1 MATNSTTTSNGAQ
14 LGQAHEEPTWRPIQ
28 RSTRLAV
35 AVALAVTLYYM
46 IFLLNPE
53 YRGDVWVWALVLF
66 AEGVTIFNA
75 LAMWWTVLVFVPRP
89 DPPEVYAW
97 RRQLLAGELKPT
109 IDIFITVYGEPLEII
124 LETVR
129 AARDMKV
136 DHQVWVLDD
145 GDSDEVRD
153 AAAAEGVG
161 YLRRKEHLHAKAGNI
176 NAALRR
182 THGDFIVIFD
192 ADHVPSPDFLV
203 RALPHMQDPG
213 VAFVQTPQAFPSA
226 RGLVAGGAAESQ
238 KIFYELVLPGRNF
251 FNAVFCVG
259 TNVIFRRAA
268 LEQIDGM
275 YVASNSEDIW
285 TSIELQR
292 RGWRSWF
299 VPEVLARGLAP
310 DSLLAYFKQQF
321 RWAYGAFEVMLRG
334 RLFRRGTGLTVDQ
347 RFQYLLAGVNY
358 LLSLAAIIL
367 MCLPAIYLLFGL
379 SPIRSDISVW
389 IVHYAP
395 FYLLLVLVTVLQL
408 GGFKPSAVVTSIA
421 AAPIH
426 VRALVMAI
434 FKRQVRWTVTNA
446 GPAGLPGVEL
456 VLPHVALLLLNA
468 VALAVGVTMLPLR
481 GTNIAAVG
489 LSIVWSAIYVVV
501 LGRVVAEAV
510 IAPHVIK
517 ERLERRKAGA
527 LLARALPWPAR
538 TDANTDLINAA
549 MAEPA
554 NPGAPRPPANPGAP
568 RPSANPGAPRPSANA
583 GAARPSANPGAAQRR
598 SS

>member
-1 MATNSTTTSNGAQ
+1 MVTDAPAAPDGAAP
-14 LGQAHEEPTWRPIQ
+14 GRAHEPTWRPIQ

-35 AVALAVTLYYM
+35 AVALAVTLFYM
-46 IFLLNPE
+46 IFLLNPA
-53 YRGDVWVWALVLF
+53 YRGNTWVWALVLF
-66 AEGVTIFNA
+66 AEGITIFNA

-97 RRQLLAGELKPT
+97 RRQLLAGDLKPT
-109 IDIFITVYGEPLEII
+109 IDVFITVYGEPLDII
-124 LETVR
+124 LVTLR

-136 DHQVWVLDD
+136 EHRVWVLDD

-161 YLRRKEHLHAKAGNI
+161 YLRRAEHPHAKAGNI
-176 NAALRR
+176 NAALGR
-182 THGDFIVIFD
+182 TDGEFIVIFD

-213 VAFVQTPQAFPSA
+213 VAFVQTPQAFPTA
-226 RGLVAGGAAESQ
+226 RGLVAEGAAESQ
-238 KIFYELVLPGRNF
+238 RIFYELVLPGRNF

-268 LEQIDGM
+268 LDEIGGM

-310 DSLLAYFKQQF
+310 ESLLSYFKQQF
-321 RWAYGAFEVMLRG
+321 RWAYGAFEVMMRG
-334 RLFRRGTGLTVDQ
+334 RLFRRGTGLDVDQ

-358 LLSLAAIIL
+358 LLSVAALIL
-367 MCLPAIYLLFGL
+367 MCLPAAYLLFGL
-379 SPIRSDISVW
+379 SPIRSDIDVW
-389 IVHYAP
+389 LVHYAP
-395 FYLLLVLVTVLQL
+395 FYLLIVLVTVMQL
-408 GGFKPSAVVTSIA
+408 GGFKPAAVVTSLA
-421 AAPIH
+421 AAPVH
-426 VRALVMAI
+426 VKAFVMAM
-434 FKRQVRWTVTNA
+434 FKRKVRWTVTNA
-446 GPAGLPGVEL
+446 GPSGLPGVEL

-468 VALAVGVTMLPLR
+468 VALAVGISMLPLR

-489 LSIVWSAIYVVV
+489 LSIAWSAIYVLV

-527 LLARALPWPAR
+527 SLARALPWPRRA
-538 TDANTDLINAA
+538 DVNDDLINTA
-549 MAEPA
+549 MA
-554 NPGAPRPPANPGAP
+554 APPD
-568 RPSANPGAPRPSANA
+568 A
-583 GAARPSANPGAAQRR
+583 GATPRRPQ
-598 SS
+598 

>member
-1 MATNSTTTSNGAQ
+1 MATDGTITSNGTDSARVR
-14 LGQAHEEPTWRPIQ
+14 AEPTWRPIQ

-35 AVALAVTLYYM
+35 AAALAVTLYYM
-46 IFLLNPE
+46 IFLLNPA

-75 LAMWWTVLVFVPRP
+75 LAMWWTVLSFQHRP

-109 IDIFITVYGEPLEII
+109 IDVFITVYGEPLDII
-124 LETVR
+124 LVTLR
-129 AARDMKV
+129 AARDMSV
-136 DHQVWVLDD
+136 EHRVWVLDD
-145 GDSDEVRD
+145 GDSDEVRA

-176 NAALRR
+176 NAALVR
-182 THGDFIVIFD
+182 TDGEFVVILD
-192 ADHVPSPDFLV
+192 ADHVPSPDFLI

-226 RGLVAGGAAESQ
+226 RGLVAEGTAESQ
-238 KIFYELVLPGRNF
+238 KIFYELVLPGRNS

-259 TNVIFRRAA
+259 TNVIFRRRA
-268 LEQIDGM
+268 LEEIGGM

-310 DSLLAYFKQQF
+310 DSLLSYFKQQF

-334 RLFRRGTGLTVDQ
+334 GLFRRGTGLTVDQ

-358 LLSLAAIIL
+358 LLSLAALIL
-367 MCLPAIYLLFGL
+367 MCLPAAYLLFGL
-379 SPIRSDISVW
+379 SPVRSDISVW
-389 IVHYAP
+389 LIHYAP
-395 FYLLLVLVTVLQL
+395 FYTLLVLVTVMQL

-421 AAPIH
+421 AAPVH

-434 FKRQVRWTVTNA
+434 FKRKVRWTVTNA

-481 GTNIAAVG
+481 GTNVVAVG
-489 LSIVWSAIYVVV
+489 LSVVWAAIYVVV

-538 TDANTDLINAA
+538 TDANDDVIDAA
-549 MAEPA
+549 MAE
-554 NPGAPRPPANPGAP
+554 
-568 RPSANPGAPRPSANA
+568 SADA
-583 GAARPSANPGAAQRR
+583 GATRRR

>member
-1 MATNSTTTSNGAQ
+1 MPTTSNSAEPVRTR
-14 LGQAHEEPTWRPIQ
+14 EEPTWRPIQ
-28 RSTRLAV
+28 RSTRLV
-35 AVALAVTLYYM
+35 VTVALAVTLFYM
-46 IFLLNPE
+46 VFLLNPA

-66 AEGVTIFNA
+66 AEGITIFNA
-75 LAMWWTVLVFVPRP
+75 LAMWWTVLVSNPRP

-97 RRQLLAGELKPT
+97 RRQLLSGELRPT
-109 IDIFITVYGEPLEII
+109 IDVFITVYGEPLEIV
-124 LETVR
+124 LETIR
-129 AARDMKV
+129 AARNMKIE
-136 DHQVWVLDD
+136 HRVWVLDD

-182 THGDFIVIFD
+182 TQGEFVVVLD

-213 VAFVQTPQAFPSA
+213 VAFVQTPQSFPSA
-226 RGLVAGGAAESQ
+226 RGLVAEGTAESQ
-238 KIFYELVLPGRNF
+238 KIFYELVLPGRNS
-251 FNAVFCVG
+251 FNGVFCVG
-259 TNVIFRRAA
+259 TNVIFRRVA
-268 LEQIDGM
+268 LEQIHGM
-275 YVASNSEDIW
+275 YIASNSEDIW
-285 TSIELQR
+285 TSIELHR

-321 RWAYGAFEVMLRG
+321 RWAYGAFEVMMRG
-334 RLFRRGTGLTVDQ
+334 GLFRRGTGLTVDQ

-358 LLSLAAIIL
+358 LLSVAALIL
-367 MCLPAIYLLFGL
+367 MCLPAAYLLFGL

-389 IVHYAP
+389 LVHYAP
-395 FYLLLVLVTVLQL
+395 FYLLIVLVTVMQL
-408 GGFKPSAVVTSIA
+408 GGLKPAAIVTSLA
-421 AAPIH
+421 AAPVH
-426 VRALVMAI
+426 VRAFFMAM
-434 FKRQVRWTVTNA
+434 FKRKVRWTVTNA
-446 GPAGLPGVEL
+446 GPTGLPGVEL

-468 VALAVGVTMLPLR
+468 VALAVGLTMLPLR
-481 GTNIAAVG
+481 GTNVVAVG
-489 LSIVWSAIYVVV
+489 LSIVWAGIYVIV

-510 IAPHVIK
+510 IAPHVIR

-538 TDANTDLINAA
+538 SDVNDDLVNAV
-549 MAEPA
+549 MTEPA
-554 NPGAPRPPANPGAP
+554 D
-568 RPSANPGAPRPSANA
+568 
-583 GAARPSANPGAAQRR
+583 PGAAPRR

>member
-1 MATNSTTTSNGAQ
+1 MPTTSNSAEPVRTR
-14 LGQAHEEPTWRPIQ
+14 EEPTWRPIQ
-28 RSTRLAV
+28 RSTRLV
-35 AVALAVTLYYM
+35 VTVALAVTLFYM
-46 IFLLNPE
+46 VFLLNPA

-66 AEGVTIFNA
+66 AEGITIFNA
-75 LAMWWTVLVFVPRP
+75 LAMWWTVLVSNPRP

-97 RRQLLAGELKPT
+97 RRQLLSGELRPT
-109 IDIFITVYGEPLEII
+109 IDVFITVYGEPLEIV
-124 LETVR
+124 LETIR
-129 AARDMKV
+129 AARNMKIE
-136 DHQVWVLDD
+136 HRVWVLDD

-182 THGDFIVIFD
+182 TQGEFVVILD

-213 VAFVQTPQAFPSA
+213 VAFVQTPQSFPSA
-226 RGLVAGGAAESQ
+226 RGLVAEGTAESQ
-238 KIFYELVLPGRNF
+238 KIFYELVLPGRNS
-251 FNAVFCVG
+251 FNGVFCVG

-268 LEQIDGM
+268 LEQIHGM
-275 YVASNSEDIW
+275 YIASNSEDIW
-285 TSIELQR
+285 TSIELHR

-321 RWAYGAFEVMLRG
+321 RWAYGAFEVMMRG
-334 RLFRRGTGLTVDQ
+334 GLFRRGTGLTVDQ

-358 LLSLAAIIL
+358 LLSVAALIL
-367 MCLPAIYLLFGL
+367 MCLPAAYLLFGL

-389 IVHYAP
+389 LVHYAP
-395 FYLLLVLVTVLQL
+395 FYLLIVLVTVMQL
-408 GGFKPSAVVTSIA
+408 GGLKPAAIVTSLA
-421 AAPIH
+421 AAPVH
-426 VRALVMAI
+426 VRAFFMAM
-434 FKRQVRWTVTNA
+434 FKRKVRWTVTNA
-446 GPAGLPGVEL
+446 GPTGLPGVEL

-468 VALAVGVTMLPLR
+468 VALAVGLTMLPLR
-481 GTNIAAVG
+481 GTNVVAVG
-489 LSIVWSAIYVVV
+489 LSIVWAGIYVIV

-510 IAPHVIK
+510 IAPHVIR

-538 TDANTDLINAA
+538 ADVNDDLVNAV
-549 MAEPA
+549 MTEPA
-554 NPGAPRPPANPGAP
+554 D
-568 RPSANPGAPRPSANA
+568 
-583 GAARPSANPGAAQRR
+583 PGAAPRR